1 MHTLPPEFALAVLD
15 GLDSHIAVLD
25 DSGRIIAVNRAWR
38 SFAEANGGSDSGC
51 FVGSNYLAVC
61 DTAARTDA
69 LAGAVRDGIQVVR
82 DGRQDAFTL
91 EYPCDSPTAE
101 RWFIL
106 RITRCTAAGRVY
118 LIVAHSDIT
127 ERVRAE
133 RTIRET
139 KHAVDAANRALRR
152 ALRREQRMART
163 DDLTGAHNRRH
174 FFELGERLFGVAR
187 RYAQPLSLVL
197 LDIDRFKS
205 INDNHGHEAGDAV
218 LVHVVEVMKTHL
230 RSVDLFARIGGE
242 EFAVLLPQTDIES
255 ALQAAE
261 RLRQDLAQRTVDLE
275 GTQLRV
281 TVSAGVATLDAA
293 DRDLESLLRRADA
306 GLYAARQSGR
316 DRICVPE
323 AA

>member
-15 GLDSHIAVLD
+15 GLDSHIAVLE

-51 FVGSNYLAVC
+51 FIGSNYFAVC

-69 LAGAVRDGIQVVR
+69 LAAAVLEGIQTVR
-82 DGRQDAFTL
+82 EGRQDVFTL

-139 KHAVDAANRALRR
+139 KHAVDAANRALRL
-152 ALRREQRMART
+152 ALKREQRMART

-174 FFELGERLFGVAR
+174 FFELGERLFELAR
-187 RYAQPLSLVL
+187 RYAQPLSLIL
-197 LDIDRFKS
+197 LDIDRFKT
-205 INDNHGHEAGDAV
+205 INDSHGHEVGDAV

-230 RSVDLFARIGGE
+230 RGVDLFARIGGE
-242 EFAVLLPQTDIES
+242 EFAVLLPQTDTAR
-255 ALQAAE
+255 ALHVAE
-261 RLRQDLAQRTVDLE
+261 RLRKDLARRVVE
-275 GTQLRV
+275 VGGTRLQV
-281 TVSAGVATLDAA
+281 TVSAGVATLEAA
-293 DRDLESLLRRADA
+293 DQDLESLLRRADA
-306 GLYAARQSGR
+306 GLYAAKESGR

>member
-1 MHTLPPEFALAVLD
+1 MHTLPPEFAIAVLD

-25 DSGRIIAVNRAWR
+25 DNGRIIAVNRAWR
-38 SFAEANGGSDSGC
+38 SFAGANGGTDRGC

-61 DTAARTDA
+61 DIAARTDA
-69 LAGAVRDGIQVVR
+69 LAGAVLKGLEAVR
-82 DGRQDAFTL
+82 DGRQDVFTL
-91 EYPCDSPTAE
+91 EYPCDAPTTE

-106 RITRCTAAGRVY
+106 RITRCTAAGRCY

-139 KHAVDAANRALRR
+139 KNAVDAANRALRR

-174 FFELGERLFGVAR
+174 FFDVGERLFGAAH
-187 RYAQPLSLVL
+187 RYAQPLSLIL
-197 LDIDRFKS
+197 FDIDRFKD
-205 INDNHGHEAGDAV
+205 INDLHGHEAGDKV
-218 LVHVVEVMKTHL
+218 LVHVVNVMKAQL
-230 RSVDLFARIGGE
+230 RGVDLLARIGGE
-242 EFAVLLPQTDIES
+242 EFAVLLPQTD
-255 ALQAAE
+255 APKAVQAAE
-261 RLRQDLAQRTVDLE
+261 RLRQALSLRPLELDTVRLC
-275 GTQLRV
+275 V
-281 TVSAGVATLDAA
+281 TVSAGIAA
-293 DRDLESLLRRADA
+293 LEAKDEALESLLRRADA
-306 GLYAARQSGR
+306 GLYTAKQSGR